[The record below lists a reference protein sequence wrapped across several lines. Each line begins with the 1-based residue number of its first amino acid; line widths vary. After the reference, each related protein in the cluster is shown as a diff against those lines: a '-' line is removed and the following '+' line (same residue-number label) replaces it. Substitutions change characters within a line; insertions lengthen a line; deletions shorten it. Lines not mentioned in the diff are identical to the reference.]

1 MANPSR
7 HLRALECA
15 AADVQRVLEAAIITV
30 DQKWKDDAR
39 RGFEAEHLAAI
50 RSDARH
56 LRIDLAEIAQAA
68 ERAFR
73 ALEQDR

>member
-1 MANPSR
+1 
-7 HLRALECA
+7 LECA